1 MKYLIIGL
9 GNYGEVL
16 AQELT
21 ALGHEVIGVDS
32 HELQAERMK
41 DRLATTYVL
50 DATDEM
56 ALSVLPLNNVDIVVV
71 AIGENFG
78 ASVRVVSLLKKRKVK
93 HIYARAVDDVHKAV
107 LDAFSIDRILTPEK
121 DAAIALV
128 QLLELG
134 TDVEHFTVDD
144 NNSVFKF
151 SIPEKLVGYKM
162 NELGIEKEFN
172 IRVISLIRGK
182 QISNALGITRTEKVA
197 DEAYPEDYE
206 LGASDGL
213 LCYGAYSD
221 FINFWKSVR

>member
-1 MKYLIIGL
+1 M
-9 GNYGEVL
+9 
-16 AQELT
+16 
-21 ALGHEVIGVDS
+21 
-32 HELQAERMK
+32 
-41 DRLATTYVL
+41 
-50 DATDEM
+50 
-56 ALSVLPLNNVDIVVV
+56 
-71 AIGENFG
+71 
-78 ASVRVVSLLKKRKVK
+78 
-93 HIYARAVDDVHKAV
+93 
-107 LDAFSIDRILTPEK
+107 DAFSIDRILTPEK

-134 TDVEHFTVDD
+134 TEVEHFVVDD
-144 NNSVFKF
+144 NKSVFKF
-151 SIPEKLVGYKM
+151 SVPGKLVGYKM